1 MKIDP
6 AIAARHWEAAAVE
19 QLSARLQQEGYA
31 VERDA
36 SVGGMR
42 PDLLA
47 RRPDGTVVLYEVK
60 VPGQGDAAW
69 VRHVA
74 ALRDQ
79 ARAMGGRFHLVLVRP
94 PKNTN
99 VQVDGL
105 EKALEEALL
114 RGPPQA
120 LGSLAAEV
128 VVRSVG
134 DLDITS
140 VAIHEDGVEIEG
152 DATVEVELF
161 DADDEAIAQENLP
174 LFFRARLDRA
184 NKIQEMIELR
194 VDTSSVTGEPQ
205 VGSTRPPA
213 DA

>member
-1 MKIDP
+1 
-6 AIAARHWEAAAVE
+6 
-19 QLSARLQQEGYA
+19 LSARLQQEGYA
-31 VERDA
+31 VEREP
-36 SVGGMR
+36 SVGGVR

-47 RRPDGTVVLYEVK
+47 RRPDGKVVLYEVK

-69 VRHVA
+69 VRQVA

-94 PKNTN
+94 PRDTN

-105 EKALEEALL
+105 EQALEEALIL
-114 RGPPQA
+114 GPPHE

-134 DLDITS
+134 DLDIRS

-152 DATVEVELF
+152 DATVGVELF
-161 DADDEAIAQENLP
+161 DADDESIAQENLP
-174 LFFRARLDRA
+174 LVFRARLDRA

-205 VGSTRPPA
+205 VGSTRPSA
-213 DA
+213 DV